1 MITSAKKIAHYM
13 NEFFID
19 KVQTIRSGMA
29 AASFSVTKLKD
40 IMKNKTCKFQ
50 LGHVNVSKVRKVLKS
65 LSSSRST
72 GIDELDNYSIKLAAE
87 LIAQPIH
94 HIVSLSINQDKFPH
108 GWKFSKVLPLH
119 KKDDKL
125 ERKNYRPVSIL
136 SPISKVLEKIVYE
149 QIYNYFTRNQL
160 FHPNLHGYRGNRSTQ
175 TALLQMYDRWVRAAH
190 NSQLSGVVLL
200 DLSAAFDLVDPAL
213 LLQKL
218 RIYGFDDH
226 MLAWVESYLTDR
238 HQAVWIDHA
247 LSEFRSCEVGVPQ
260 GSNLGPLFFLIFY
273 NDLPY
278 SIDCP
283 VDAYADDS
291 TMTVTGSS
299 VEEIGAKLTDSC
311 EAVSS
316 WMLGNR
322 LKLNAGKTHLM
333 TVGTGARLRMQET
346 KVNVKMDGITLVES
360 KEKFEVLLGCYIEPD
375 LKWHKQV
382 DELLNKLK
390 TRLTALEN
398 LKTII
403 PFHLRKRITEGIFTS
418 VLVYCLPLFGGC
430 DKGEM
435 ESLQVMQ
442 NKAAR
447 LVTNSEQGA
456 SRKDMYKQIGW
467 MTVRQLSFY
476 HSALTTFRIRKSQE
490 PEYLNNIL
498 NRNNRADKVIIP
510 NTDLTLAMKSYCF
523 RGATQWN
530 SLPDRIRNNPR
541 ISQFKSQLKT
551 WIFQKV
557 PQFQE

>member
-1 MITSAKKIAHYM
+1 
-13 NEFFID
+13 
-19 KVQTIRSGMA
+19 
-29 AASFSVTKLKD
+29 
-40 IMKNKTCKFQ
+40 
-50 LGHVNVSKVRKVLKS
+50 
-65 LSSSRST
+65 
-72 GIDELDNYSIKLAAE
+72 
-87 LIAQPIH
+87 
-94 HIVSLSINQDKFPH
+94 
-108 GWKFSKVLPLH
+108 
-119 KKDDKL
+119 
-125 ERKNYRPVSIL
+125 
-136 SPISKVLEKIVYE
+136 
-149 QIYNYFTRNQL
+149 
-160 FHPNLHGYRGNRSTQ
+160 
-175 TALLQMYDRWVRAAH
+175 
-190 NSQLSGVVLL
+190 
-200 DLSAAFDLVDPAL
+200 
-213 LLQKL
+213 
-218 RIYGFDDH
+218 
-226 MLAWVESYLTDR
+226 
-238 HQAVWIDHA
+238 
-247 LSEFRSCEVGVPQ
+247 
-260 GSNLGPLFFLIFY
+260 
-273 NDLPY
+273 
-278 SIDCP
+278 
-283 VDAYADDS
+283 
-291 TMTVTGSS
+291 MTVTGSS
-299 VEEIGAKLTDSC
+299 VEEIGTKLTESC

-382 DELLNKLK
+382 DELLSKLK

-435 ESLQVMQ
+435 EALQVMQ

-467 MTVRQLSFY
+467 MTVSQLSFY

-510 NTDLTLAMKSYCF
+510 NTDLTLDMKSYCF
-523 RGATQWN
+523 RGAT
-530 SLPDRIRNNPR
+530 
-541 ISQFKSQLKT
+541 
-551 WIFQKV
+551 
-557 PQFQE
+557 